1 MKRLLI
7 LTALLPFVGFAQP
20 INTLNNPNQP
30 GYQIPSQQRMQN
42 QMQVQQQQH
51 QSMLK
56 QDMQSQTRAQQQ
68 HLQTQLNN
76 NQQRVIESGNLNSSH
91 QINNNS
97 QRVLQSQPGERNPA
111 RQQMLPNT
119 NGGMLNSNRNPDSSL
134 NQQHMLPER
143 RNGDMLNQ
151 PSTPQPDIPLKTI
164 GP

>member
-30 GYQIPSQQRMQN
+30 GDQIPSQQRMLN
-42 QMQVQQQQH
+42 QQ
-51 QSMLK
+51 LK
-56 QDMQSQTRAQQQ
+56 TQTQLQQQ
-68 HLQTQLNN
+68 HLEN
-76 NQQRVIESGNLNSSH
+76 

>member
-30 GYQIPSQQRMQN
+30 GYQIPSQQRMQT
-42 QMQVQQQQH
+42 QM
-51 QSMLK
+51 
-56 QDMQSQTRAQQQ
+56 QQQ
-68 HLQTQLNN
+68 HLEN
-76 NQQRVIESGNLNSSH
+76 

>member
-1 MKRLLI
+1 MKRLLL

-30 GYQIPSQQRMQN
+30 GYQIPSQQRMQT
-42 QMQVQQQQH
+42 QMQTQQIQQKG
-51 QSMLK
+51 MLNQQLK
-56 QDMQSQTRAQQQ
+56 TQTQQIQQKGMLNQQLKTQTQLQQQ
-68 HLQTQLNN
+68 HLEN
-76 NQQRVIESGNLNSSH
+76 

>member
-7 LTALLPFVGFAQP
+7 LTALLPFAGFAQP

-30 GYQIPSQQRMQN
+30 GYQIPSQQRMQT
-42 QMQVQQQQH
+42 QMQTQQIQQKG
-51 QSMLK
+51 MLNQQLK
-56 QDMQSQTRAQQQ
+56 TQTQLQQQ
-68 HLQTQLNN
+68 HLEN
-76 NQQRVIESGNLNSSH
+76 

-134 NQQHMLPER
+134 NLQHMLPER

-151 PSTPQPDIPLKTI
+151 PGTPQPDIPLKTI

>member
-30 GYQIPSQQRMQN
+30 GYQIPSQQRMQT
-42 QMQVQQQQH
+42 QMQTLTQ
-51 QSMLK
+51 L
-56 QDMQSQTRAQQQ
+56 QQQ
-68 HLQTQLNN
+68 HLE
-76 NQQRVIESGNLNSSH
+76 I

-97 QRVLQSQPGERNPA
+97 QRVLQSNQWERNPA

-151 PSTPQPDIPLKTI
+151 PGTPQPDIPLKTI

>member
-30 GYQIPSQQRMQN
+30 GYRMLNQQ
-42 QMQVQQQQH
+42 
-51 QSMLK
+51 LK
-56 QDMQSQTRAQQQ
+56 TQTQLQQQ
-68 HLQTQLNN
+68 HLEN
-76 NQQRVIESGNLNSSH
+76 

>member
-30 GYQIPSQQRMQN
+30 GYQIPSQQRMQTQMLN
-42 QMQVQQQQH
+42 QQ
-51 QSMLK
+51 LK
-56 QDMQSQTRAQQQ
+56 TQTQLQQQ
-68 HLQTQLNN
+68 HLEN
-76 NQQRVIESGNLNSSH
+76 

>member
-30 GYQIPSQQRMQN
+30 GYQIPSQQRMQT
-42 QMQVQQQQH
+42 QMQTQQIQQKG
-51 QSMLK
+51 ML
-56 QDMQSQTRAQQQ
+56 
-68 HLQTQLNN
+68 
-76 NQQRVIESGNLNSSH
+76 NQQLKT
-91 QINNNS
+91 QT

>member
-1 MKRLLI
+1 MQTQQIQQK
-7 LTALLPFVGFAQP
+7 GM
-20 INTLNNPNQP
+20 LN
-30 GYQIPSQQRMQN
+30 QQ
-42 QMQVQQQQH
+42 
-51 QSMLK
+51 LK
-56 QDMQSQTRAQQQ
+56 TQTQLQQQ
-68 HLQTQLNN
+68 HLEN
-76 NQQRVIESGNLNSSH
+76 

-151 PSTPQPDIPLKTI
+151 HSTPQPDIPLKTI

>member
-30 GYQIPSQQRMQN
+30 GYQIPSQQRMQT
-42 QMQVQQQQH
+42 QMQTQQIQQKG
-51 QSMLK
+51 MLN
-56 QDMQSQTRAQQQ
+56 QQ
-68 HLQTQLNN
+68 LKTQTQL
-76 NQQRVIESGNLNSSH
+76 Q
-91 QINNNS
+91 
-97 QRVLQSQPGERNPA
+97 
-111 RQQMLPNT
+111 
-119 NGGMLNSNRNPDSSL
+119 
-134 NQQHMLPER
+134 QQHMLPER

>member
-30 GYQIPSQQRMQN
+30 GYQIPSQQRMQT
-42 QMQVQQQQH
+42 QMQTQQIQQKG
-51 QSMLK
+51 ML
-56 QDMQSQTRAQQQ
+56 
-68 HLQTQLNN
+68 
-76 NQQRVIESGNLNSSH
+76 NQQLKT
-91 QINNNS
+91 QT
-97 QRVLQSQPGERNPA
+97 VLQSQPGERNPA